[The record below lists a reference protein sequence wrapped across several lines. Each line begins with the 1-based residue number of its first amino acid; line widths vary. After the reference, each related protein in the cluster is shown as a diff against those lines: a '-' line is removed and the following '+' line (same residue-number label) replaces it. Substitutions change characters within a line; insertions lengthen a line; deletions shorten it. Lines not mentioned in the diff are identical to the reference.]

1 MLIAERWAVGL
12 KRAVYIRDGGVVR
25 FRIKS
30 RNSCSI
36 AKLATSFS
44 PSIPRLKRAG
54 ATPVVLQWPI
64 KPPSVMLCRMTP
76 RGIIAKINTVIHL
89 FVFNAVSAVMSPR

>member
-25 FRIKS
+25 SRIKS

-36 AKLATSFS
+36 AKLVASFS
-44 PSIPRLKRAG
+44 RSIPRLKRAERPKWCCSG
-54 ATPVVLQWPI
+54 LL

-76 RGIIAKINTVIHL
+76 REIYSQDQYGD
-89 FVFNAVSAVMSPR
+89 SPLRV